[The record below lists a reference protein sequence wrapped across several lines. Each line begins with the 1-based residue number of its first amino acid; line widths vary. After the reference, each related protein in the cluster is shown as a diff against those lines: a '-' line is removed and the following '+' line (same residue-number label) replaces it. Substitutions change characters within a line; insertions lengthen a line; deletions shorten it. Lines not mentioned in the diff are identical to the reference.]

1 MHQRKRKEAMN
12 ERGKKKEKK
21 TQISKKKLGKID
33 IIVTEIKDP
42 ITVD

>member
-1 MHQRKRKEAMN
+1 MKGEKRK
-12 ERGKKKEKK
+12 KK
-21 TQISKKKLGKID
+21 TTNIEKKLGKID